1 MSAQLGNIT
10 FDCVDA
16 LVLGTFWSHVLG
28 IALDDGGSA
37 GYCSIGRGDVNRTKP
52 AWFFEKVPESKT
64 SKNRVH
70 LDLIDSDEG
79 AVQRIVMLGATI
91 VAEHAV
97 EGGDHQWTVLRDPE
111 GNEFCVS
118 STTLGESLLLDHAT
132 ALSRSRT
139 LSTQHDRGVGVTA

>member
-1 MSAQLGNIT
+1 MDSVRQNRGNDDAHRRISMSAQLGNIT

-16 LVLGTFWSHVLG
+16 MVLGVLG

-37 GYCSIGRGDVNRTKP
+37 GYCSIGRGDANRTKP

-79 AVQRIVMLGATI
+79 AVRRIVMLGATI

-97 EGGDHQWTVLRDPE
+97 EGGDHQWTVLQDPE

-118 STTLGESLLLDHAT
+118 STSY
-132 ALSRSRT
+132 
-139 LSTQHDRGVGVTA
+139 VG